1 MLTPNHIDL
10 TAATAGMNTRCISL
24 WIVLLLGGL
33 ARSQQLQRR
42 DILNYLLNS
51 SKYDARIPPDYEK
64 DVATEV
70 DVQLF
75 VTSIDSI
82 NAISM
87 DYTLNV
93 FLRQTWRDPRLNF
106 SHLSNISVLELDQ
119 RRISDVWVPDTYFQN
134 EKSASF
140 HTVTVPNKLLHIY
153 NDGSVIY
160 SIRLSLTLSCV
171 MDLRF
176 FPMDEQTCSIF
187 MESYGY
193 SIENVALMWSPNEPV
208 IFGLDDN
215 NEQTLPQ
222 FYFHKPL
229 ETKGCSTVNSFNTEF
244 SCLEAKL
251 FFRRSLGFYMSQV
264 FIPSMMIVI
273 LSWISFWIHMDAV
286 PARVSLG
293 VICVLT
299 MTTQSSGIRSSLPV
313 VSYIKAIDIWMAV
326 GLLFVFAAL
335 LEYAY
340 INVQTRKHRKQAKDK
355 KNEEK
360 SLQDLEPQS
369 TTDIMDRA
377 RRVDRLSRVV
387 FPACYAAFNLVFW
400 IFYLSK

>member
-1 MLTPNHIDL
+1 
-10 TAATAGMNTRCISL
+10 MNILFTSL
-24 WIVLLLGGL
+24 WTVLLLGRMV
-33 ARSQQLQRR
+33 RSQQLQRR

-51 SKYDARIPPDYEK
+51 SAYDARIAPDYEK

-87 DYTLNV
+87 DYSMNV
-93 FLRQTWRDPRLNF
+93 FLRQTWRDSRLNF
-106 SHLSNISVLELDQ
+106 SHISNISVLELDQ
-119 RRISDVWVPDTYFQN
+119 RRIDDVWVPDTYFQN
-134 EKSASF
+134 EKSASV

-153 NDGSVIY
+153 NDGFVIY
-160 SIRLSLTLSCV
+160 SIRLSLTLSCI

-176 FPMDEQTCSIF
+176 FPMDDQTCSIF

-193 SIENVALMWSPNEPV
+193 SIENVALKWNPDDPV

-215 NEQTLPQ
+215 DEQTLPQ
-222 FYFHKPL
+222 FYFYKPL

-251 FFRRSLGFYMSQV
+251 FFQRNLGFYMSQV

-273 LSWISFWIHMDAV
+273 LSWISFWIHVDAV

-340 INVQTRKHRKQAKDK
+340 INVQTRKHRKQTKDNEKDK
-355 KNEEK
+355 K
-360 SLQDLEPQS
+360 SMQIMEPQ
-369 TTDIMDRA
+369 TKTDFMDRA

-387 FPACYAAFNLVFW
+387 FPICYAVFNLVFW
-400 IFYLSK
+400 VVYLSK

>member
-1 MLTPNHIDL
+1 
-10 TAATAGMNTRCISL
+10 MNTLFTNL
-24 WIVLLLGGL
+24 WIFLLLGRL
-33 ARSQQLQRR
+33 VRSQQLQRR
-42 DILNYLLNS
+42 DILNYLLNIS
-51 SKYDARIPPDYEK
+51 TYDARIPPDYEK
-64 DVATEV
+64 DMATEV
-70 DVQLF
+70 DVQLE
-75 VTSIDSI
+75 VKSIDSI

-87 DYTLNV
+87 DYSLNV

-119 RRISDVWVPDTYFQN
+119 RRIGDVWVPDTYFQN

-140 HTVTVPNKLLHIY
+140 HTVTVPNKLLHIH
-153 NDGSVIY
+153 NDGFVLY
-160 SIRLSLTLSCV
+160 SIRLSLTLSCM

-176 FPMDEQTCSIF
+176 FPMDDQNCSIL

-193 SIENVALMWSPNEPV
+193 SIENVALRWKTNEPV
-208 IFGLDDN
+208 IFVLDDN
-215 NEQTLPQ
+215 DEQTLPQ
-222 FYFHKPL
+222 FYFYKPL
-229 ETKGCSTVNSFNTEF
+229 ETKGCFSDKSFNTKF

-273 LSWISFWIHMDAV
+273 LSWISFWIHVDAV

-340 INVQTRKHRKQAKDK
+340 INVQTRKHRKQAKD
-355 KNEEK
+355 NERDEK
-360 SLQDLEPQS
+360 SLQIVEPQ
-369 TTDIMDRA
+369 TKTDFMDRA

-387 FPACYAAFNLVFW
+387 FPLCYAVFNLVFW
-400 IFYLSK
+400 IFYLAK

>member
-1 MLTPNHIDL
+1 
-10 TAATAGMNTRCISL
+10 MNTLFTNL
-24 WIVLLLGGL
+24 WIVLLLGRL
-33 ARSQQLQRR
+33 VNSQQLQRR
-42 DILNYLLNS
+42 DILNYLLNIS
-51 SKYDARIPPDYEK
+51 TYDARIPPDYEK

-70 DVQLF
+70 DVQLE

-87 DYTLNV
+87 DYSLNL

-119 RRISDVWVPDTYFQN
+119 RRIGDVWVPDTYFQN

-140 HTVTVPNKLLHIY
+140 HTVTVPNKLLHIH
-153 NDGSVIY
+153 NDGFVIY
-160 SIRLSLTLSCV
+160 SIRLSLTLSCM

-176 FPMDEQTCSIF
+176 FPMDDQTCSIL

-193 SIENVALMWSPNEPV
+193 SIENVALRWKTNEPV
-208 IFGLDDN
+208 IFVLDDN
-215 NEQTLPQ
+215 DEQTLPQ
-222 FYFHKPL
+222 FYFYKPL
-229 ETKGCSTVNSFNTEF
+229 ETKGCFSDNSFNTKF

-273 LSWISFWIHMDAV
+273 LSWISFWIHVDAV

-340 INVQTRKHRKQAKDK
+340 INVQTRKHRKQAKD
-355 KNEEK
+355 NERDEK
-360 SLQDLEPQS
+360 SLQIVEPQ
-369 TTDIMDRA
+369 TKTDFMDRA

-387 FPACYAAFNLVFW
+387 FPLCYAVFNLVFW
-400 IFYLSK
+400 IFYLAK